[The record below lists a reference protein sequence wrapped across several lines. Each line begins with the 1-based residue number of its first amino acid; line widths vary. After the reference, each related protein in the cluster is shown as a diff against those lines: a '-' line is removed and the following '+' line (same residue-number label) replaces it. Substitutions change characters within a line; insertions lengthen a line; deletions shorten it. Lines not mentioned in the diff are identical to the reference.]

1 LISILLIRSAAK
13 LAYQDAQNV
22 IEGRALSGVPI
33 LPEHNAADIEHD
45 IRNLEDLA
53 KKLRAQR
60 FENGTLSLESLR
72 LSFKLDDNG
81 MPVDCGQYKQTDA
94 NFLVQEVR

>member
-1 LISILLIRSAAK
+1 M
-13 LAYQDAQNV
+13 
-22 IEGRALSGVPI
+22 
-33 LPEHNAADIEHD
+33 DIEHD

-81 MPVDCGQYKQTDA
+81 MPLDCGQYQQTDA
-94 NFLVQEVR
+94 NFLIQEASIFFNPKHISYLHSFFSSCC